1 MFKNI
6 HTSNG
11 QILDTRNTF
20 KPHTLDTI
28 SNTSH
33 QSTVQLPAK
42 ICDLLKGHMSAKQIT
57 T

>member
-20 KPHTLDTI
+20 QPHTLDTI